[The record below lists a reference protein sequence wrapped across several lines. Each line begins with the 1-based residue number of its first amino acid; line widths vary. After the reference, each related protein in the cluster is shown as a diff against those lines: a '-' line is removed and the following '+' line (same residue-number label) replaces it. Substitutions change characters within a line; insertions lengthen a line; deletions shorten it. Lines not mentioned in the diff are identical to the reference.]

1 MSNET
6 SRALN
11 QLAKEIERIH
21 LATFGKGDRIVGLTA
36 PYPASGV
43 SLVASL
49 LAERCKLSGTPT
61 LLCDLSMADDARF
74 DSSKWSPGDGSA
86 GQAARADPLGFDR
99 LTPRPGKEDK
109 FRFSDAKKLRSMFDD
124 DLVRYHA
131 IIVDLAAQG
140 AEAQSAIDATVAAT
154 ACDAI
159 MLVCQVGSVTRPM
172 LAAATAA
179 LNEAGAPLRGVIA
192 NEVNAPTLG
201 QEIAREA
208 RKLEKY
214 APYLARWI
222 ARKAEQSEI
231 LSIPA

>member
-1 MSNET
+1 MANDGAK
-6 SRALN
+6 ALN
-11 QLAKEIERIH
+11 QLGKEIERIH

-43 SLVASL
+43 SVVAAL
-49 LAERCKLSGTPT
+49 LAERCKLSGTST
-61 LLCDLSMADDARF
+61 LLCDLSMADDDRF
-74 DSSKWSPGDGSA
+74 ESSKWSPGDGSA
-86 GQAARADPLGFDR
+86 GQAARLDPLGFDR

-109 FRFSDAKKLRSMFDD
+109 FRFSDGKKLRNMFEQ
-124 DLVRYHA
+124 DLKRYNA
-131 IIVDLAAQG
+131 IVVDLAAQG
-140 AEAQSAIDATVAAT
+140 VEAQAAIDATVAAT
-154 ACDAI
+154 ACDAV

-172 LAAATAA
+172 LAAAAAA
-179 LNEAGAPLRGVIA
+179 LAEAGAPLRGIVA

-208 RKLEKY
+208 RRMERY

-222 ARKAEQSEI
+222 ARKAEQSRW